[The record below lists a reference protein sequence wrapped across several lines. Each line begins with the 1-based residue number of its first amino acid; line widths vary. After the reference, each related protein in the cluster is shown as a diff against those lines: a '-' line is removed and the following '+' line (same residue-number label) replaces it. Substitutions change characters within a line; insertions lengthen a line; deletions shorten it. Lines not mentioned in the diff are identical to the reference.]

1 MTMWELLV
9 FLPFVITP
17 GNAQTQVELS
27 VPSSLSL
34 GKAPLTISCRSLK
47 TSVINRI
54 QIERKPATGSVYSTL
69 VYVGEGFA
77 PIVRNDELRP
87 RAVATGRVGVSKEA
101 SLELNL
107 SKDRVNC
114 NDWGYYKCKITYTV
128 GNLSSTATSASVL
141 MDLVVP
147 PSSADPLL
155 LLSPSNVPNANSS
168 SYRYLKGTTII
179 IGCRAEVGFPVA
191 YPMRFCLKKVFGYEL
206 ITELQ
211 ANYVAPSSTDS
222 AKSCVKTRT
231 ILASVPVT
239 SDGLVYCDVY
249 NATANRGCSTH
260 MTSTSASFTVQ
271 DFPVCNVSIG
281 ATNASLITPT
291 SNVTSSPNIPNI
303 GNTGEFTT
311 HETKDYTVLVLGCV
325 FTVVAG
331 ALFIASVIIYLKA
344 RKLRKEAEAVMI
356 RTTYDSV
363 QYNSKSASEYS
374 SLDDL
379 AENTYHRPLE
389 KQDSDGYVMPTSSFK
404 GK

>member
-47 TSVINRI
+47 ASVINRI

-69 VYVGEGFA
+69 VYVGEGFT
-77 PIVRNDELRP
+77 PIVRDDELRP
-87 RAVATGRVGVSKEA
+87 RTVATGRVGASKEA

-141 MDLVVP
+141 MNLVVP
-147 PSSADPLL
+147 PSSADPIL
-155 LLSPSNVPNANSS
+155 LLSPSNIPNEDSS

-179 IGCRAEVGFPVA
+179 IGCRAEV
-191 YPMRFCLKKVFGYEL
+191 
-206 ITELQ
+206 
-211 ANYVAPSSTDS
+211 
-222 AKSCVKTRT
+222 
-231 ILASVPVT
+231 VPVT

-281 ATNASLITPT
+281 STNASFITPT
-291 SNVTSSPNIPNI
+291 SNVTSSPNIPKKI
-303 GNTGEFTT
+303 NTGEFTT
-311 HETKDYTVLVLGCV
+311 PETKDYTVLVLGCV

-374 SLDDL
+374 SLDNL